1 MKSLSSLEKERK
13 SLKEKEIMKDSK
25 LRRWFQA
32 EKDACFYNTISSRLN
47 FEWIFD
53 YLRTCKY
60 DIVKTLEVALEHGEI
75 VLITLTDL

>member
-32 EKDACFYNTISSRLN
+32 GKDACFYNTI
-47 FEWIFD
+47 
-53 YLRTCKY
+53 
-60 DIVKTLEVALEHGEI
+60 
-75 VLITLTDL
+75 

>member
-47 FEWIFD
+47 FE
-53 YLRTCKY
+53 
-60 DIVKTLEVALEHGEI
+60 
-75 VLITLTDL
+75 